1 LLKERKNLVKKL
13 RIFDPEEDKRES
25 LFKKWEVGADS
36 KERKVQLVE
45 KLFVDVNRLWP
56 SGELVY
62 ILEKGD
68 FVPAKKGKKK

>member
-1 LLKERKNLVKKL
+1 VHLIQKMIKENHYL
-13 RIFDPEEDKRES
+13 
-25 LFKKWEVGADS
+25 KKWEVNSDS

-62 ILEKGD
+62 ILDKGE
-68 FVPAKKGKKK
+68 FVPTKKGKKK